1 MAEIEK
7 FRGAII
13 GASCGDALGYP
24 LQNLS
29 VARIK
34 HRFGPFGLRTLVGD
48 PKNGK
53 KAPVSDNTQTLL
65 ATIDGILW
73 ADAKKLDIIE
83 GIYRSYMRWYYSQTG
98 EEPRRGQKTWM
109 RRQSHEREFASSE
122 RNSCTR
128 AEIRKKGFWEP
139 FPRTAAA
146 RRKIK

>member
-83 GIYRSYMRWYYSQTG
+83 GIYRSYMR
-98 EEPRRGQKTWM
+98 
-109 RRQSHEREFASSE
+109 
-122 RNSCTR
+122 CT
-128 AEIRKKGFWEP
+128 
-139 FPRTAAA
+139 TA
-146 RRKIK
+146 RRVKNPEEARRPG